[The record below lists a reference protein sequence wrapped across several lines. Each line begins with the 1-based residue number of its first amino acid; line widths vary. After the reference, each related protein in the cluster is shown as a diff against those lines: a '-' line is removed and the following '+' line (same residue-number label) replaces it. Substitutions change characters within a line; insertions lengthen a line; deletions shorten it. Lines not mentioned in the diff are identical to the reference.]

1 MQSRSLQ
8 SNVLFTPCQCYGW
21 TPFEELQIDTHTL
34 HPFTK
39 KEKGRKSDG
48 YHCLISICLE
58 YLRERLA
65 EPERR
70 LSRDVRGLG
79 HHFPAVIPA
88 FPLTRSPGSQ
98 PLMSVRGRVQAR
110 VHLPAF
116 RAQPAARQ

>member
-1 MQSRSLQ
+1 MDGLHLKSSKLTP
-8 SNVLFTPCQCYGW
+8 TPC
-21 TPFEELQIDTHTL
+21 T
-34 HPFTK
+34 PFTK